1 MSEHKR
7 TIVHHH
13 KLETS
18 TKLILA
24 AIAVALA
31 LQVFGPSL
39 SIREVFAELSGG
51 ETYSPFTVNITHSGR
66 IGD

>member
-7 TIVHHH
+7 TIIHHH

-31 LQVFGPSL
+31 VQAFSPMLSVQTALAERLSGSL
-39 SIREVFAELSGG
+39 SVS
-51 ETYSPFTVNITHSGR
+51 HSGSV
-66 IGD
+66 ICYGCGN